1 MEGSDNN
8 NMKVI
13 SHHDYFVIKAHMIG
27 EKVNAFMS
35 LLWLAGSSKLFSLNS
50 YFSFFFE
57 SKFVSPLVVP

>member
-35 LLWLAGSSKLFSLNS
+35 LL
-50 YFSFFFE
+50 
-57 SKFVSPLVVP
+57 